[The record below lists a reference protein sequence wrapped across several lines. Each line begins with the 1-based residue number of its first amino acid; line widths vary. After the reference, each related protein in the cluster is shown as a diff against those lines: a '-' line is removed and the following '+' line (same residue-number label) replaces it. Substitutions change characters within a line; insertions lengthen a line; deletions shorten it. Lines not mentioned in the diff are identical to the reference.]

1 MEPCRQCEQCGIYKE
16 YWCQAC
22 RNRYGCRIRKNMTK
36 QHKIERG
43 CKFECTDIEFCTR
56 RERTEKNEDCMGAG
70 STGVACMNTG
80 REFVGIELDPE
91 YYQIAKERIEQHV
104 ENIF

>member
-16 YWCQAC
+16 YWRQAC

-56 RERTEKNEDCMGAG
+56 RERTEKNE
-70 STGVACMNTG
+70 
-80 REFVGIELDPE
+80 E
-91 YYQIAKERIEQHV
+91 YTY
-104 ENIF
+104 